1 MLLRKKSLKAAL
13 VGAAIALASGSAGAV
28 DWIMASGYPASN
40 FHTQNIQKFI
50 SEVKATTSVNIN
62 LNPRIKAHYE
72 FLYDRYHNPLN

>member
-1 MLLRKKSLKAAL
+1 MFLRKKSLKAAL
-13 VGAAIALASGSAGAV
+13 VGTAIALASGSAGAV

-62 LNPRIKAHYE
+62 LNPNHTCNTNSNSNT
-72 FLYDRYHNPLN
+72 NPGTDI